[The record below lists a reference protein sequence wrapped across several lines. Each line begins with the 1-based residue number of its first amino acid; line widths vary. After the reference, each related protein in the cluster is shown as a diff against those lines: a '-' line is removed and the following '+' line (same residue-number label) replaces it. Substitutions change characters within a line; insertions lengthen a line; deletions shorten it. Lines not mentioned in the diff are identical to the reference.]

1 MPPREAVVGHLVVVD
16 VCEVIQLAV
25 VVLLQ
30 QEGPGLGG
38 TGTVE
43 LVVLVFLVLV
53 VRLCCSVAGPGW
65 AESRRKW
72 LIKVWLCISVRM
84 R

>member
-1 MPPREAVVGHLVVVD
+1 MPPHEAAVGHLVVVD

-25 VVLLQ
+25 VVLFQ

-38 TGTVE
+38 TGIVE

-53 VRLCCSVAGPGW
+53 VRLCCSVAGLGW
-65 AESRRKW
+65 AEGRRKW
-72 LIKVWLCISVRM
+72 LMQGLVVHLR
-84 R
+84 

>member
-1 MPPREAVVGHLVVVD
+1 MPPHEAVVGHLVVVD

-25 VVLLQ
+25 VVLFQ
-30 QEGPGLGG
+30 QEEPGLGS
-38 TGTVE
+38 GTVE

-72 LIKVWLCISVRM
+72 LMQGLVVHPR
-84 R
+84 